1 MSVSTRKIAENIENA
16 LIPLI
21 QFEGAD
27 QNHEAPARAGLRVLG
42 ALSWLYACGAQL
54 RRWLFDR
61 GILHRYP
68 LGCQVISV
76 GNITAG
82 GTGKTPMVEALAR
95 DLQRKGRRVAILS
108 RGYRKKEDSLGKRMS
123 KQGIVRKIPRVVSD
137 GNTVRID
144 SEQAGDEP
152 YMLAKNLPGVAVL
165 VGKDRVNSGRYAVR
179 TFACDT
185 LILDDG
191 FQYQRLKHRL
201 DLVLVDCG
209 NPFGNDHVLPR
220 GILREPLRNLRRA
233 RFICITKVHGRDTA
247 ALRERIRELNPNAG
261 IMECDH
267 VPRLLRDAFDDPM
280 PKKGEKEEDARKR
293 MERPLDALRGTRV
306 YAVSGI
312 ASPRSFESSLED
324 FGAIL
329 VGRRHFADH
338 HRYSKREINA
348 ILKDAAALGADM
360 IVTTEKDAVRM
371 PRPDDL
377 PIPILYLRIEIR
389 FNKGLEEF
397 ERCVGLI
404 TNARQEKTFRP

>member
-1 MSVSTRKIAENIENA
+1 MSVSTRKIAENAENA
-16 LIPLI
+16 LLPLI

-27 QNHEAPARAGLRVLG
+27 QNHEAPARAALRILG
-42 ALSWLYACGAQL
+42 TFSWLYAGGAQL

-95 DLQRKGRRVAILS
+95 DLQSKGRRVAILS

-123 KQGIVRKIPRVVSD
+123 KRGLVRKVPRVVSD
-137 GNTVRID
+137 GSHVLLD

-179 TFACDT
+179 TFDCDT

-209 NPFGNDHVLPR
+209 NPFGNGRVLPR
-220 GILREPLRNLRRA
+220 GILREPLKNLRRA

-247 ALRERIRELNPNAG
+247 ALRERIRELNPDAG
-261 IMECDH
+261 LMECDH
-267 VPRLLRDAFDDPM
+267 VPRLLRPAFGSGDS
-280 PKKGEKEEDARKR
+280 
-293 MERPLDALRGTRV
+293 PLEALRGARV
-306 YAVSGI
+306 FAVSGI
-312 ASPRSFESSLED
+312 ASPRSFETSLED
-324 FGAIL
+324 FGAVL
-329 VGRRHFADH
+329 VGRSHFADH
-338 HRYSKREINA
+338 HRYSKREIDS
-348 ILKDAAALGADM
+348 IVQEAAALGATL

-371 PRPDDL
+371 PCPDDL
-377 PIPILYLRIEIR
+377 SIPILYLRIEIR

-404 TNARQEKTFRP
+404 TNARQEKTSRP